1 MKARKWAKR
10 LRTLATFPRRANE
23 VLRGAADGA
32 EVVADVLHAASTAAD
47 ACRDGLGRVR
57 DVVDRVRR
65 EGVTVTTGGPKT
77 R

>member
-1 MKARKWAKR
+1 MKAKWAKR
-10 LRTLATFPRRANE
+10 LRTLATLPRRVDDA
-23 VLRGAADGA
+23 LRGAADGA
-32 EVVADVLHAASTAAD
+32 ELVADALHVASEAAD

-65 EGVTVTTGGPKT
+65 DGVTVTIGGSKA

>member
-1 MKARKWAKR
+1 MKTKWAKR
-10 LRTLATFPRRANE
+10 LRTLASLPRRADE

-32 EVVADVLHAASTAAD
+32 EAVADVLHAASTAAD

-65 EGVTVTTGGPKT
+65 DGVTVTIGGSKA